1 MSCEYEN
8 VMLIGD
14 FNLAVENKDLE
25 VFMNAFDLESLIKT
39 PTCFPSTSP
48 SCIDLILTNKKEFF
62 KNSKVFEVGF
72 LITIV

>member
-1 MSCEYEN
+1 
-8 VMLIGD
+8 MLSGD
-14 FNLAVENKDLE
+14 FNLAVEKKNQ
-25 VFMNAFDLESLIKT
+25 VFMNAFDWESLIKT

-62 KNSKVFEVGF
+62 KNFKVFEVGF